1 MRNASKALMKVGLLS
16 IVEIITNSVVK
27 VLVEK
32 RFEVFKCTGLDLG
45 EVSKNGLQI
54 GRINPGQLSRFLYI
68 SNSRMSIPGHFVFNL
83 GQFYFNSVQ
92 FCSESWTI

>member
-1 MRNASKALMKVGLLS
+1 MKVSVLS

-45 EVSKNGLQI
+45 EVSKNG
-54 GRINPGQLSRFLYI
+54 SK
-68 SNSRMSIPGHFVFNL
+68 
-83 GQFYFNSVQ
+83 
-92 FCSESWTI
+92 

>member
-1 MRNASKALMKVGLLS
+1 MRNASKALMKVSVLS

-45 EVSKNGLQI
+45 EVSKNG
-54 GRINPGQLSRFLYI
+54 SK
-68 SNSRMSIPGHFVFNL
+68 
-83 GQFYFNSVQ
+83 
-92 FCSESWTI
+92 